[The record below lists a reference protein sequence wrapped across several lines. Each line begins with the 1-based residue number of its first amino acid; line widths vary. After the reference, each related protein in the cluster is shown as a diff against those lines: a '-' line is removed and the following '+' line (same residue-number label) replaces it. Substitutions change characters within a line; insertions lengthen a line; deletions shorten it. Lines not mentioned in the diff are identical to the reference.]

1 MAIIVGKTRN
11 IYLKQYQLLKIKQLK
26 QIRQKIKSKTKMY
39 REDMPIFNLFSLLIL
54 IGIWKKNLLIH
65 NIRKKK
71 QFSRKLKPNKI

>member
-11 IYLKQYQLLKIKQLK
+11 IYLNHQLLKIKQLK

-54 IGIWKKNLLIH
+54 IGIWKK
-65 NIRKKK
+65 
-71 QFSRKLKPNKI
+71 KLTNTQYT